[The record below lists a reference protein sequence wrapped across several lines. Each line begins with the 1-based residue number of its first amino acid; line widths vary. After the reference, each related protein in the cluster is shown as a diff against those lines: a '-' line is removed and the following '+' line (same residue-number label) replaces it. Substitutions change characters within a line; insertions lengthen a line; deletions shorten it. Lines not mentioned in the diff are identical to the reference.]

1 MLYFSQSKDLE
12 QVFAHFLYS
21 LIKHYR
27 IASISFVCYDVL
39 LWLVQK
45 VLDEIIAKVQLN
57 VVQTENI

>member
-1 MLYFSQSKDLE
+1 MLYFSQSTDLE
-12 QVFAHFLYS
+12 QVFAHFLYN

-27 IASISFVCYDVL
+27 ITSISFVCYDVL